1 MLTYN
6 GKKLFRERESMSKS
20 LCIVINEM
28 AIWLFL
34 DRIERFK
41 SHEHIADTISL
52 GNGWK

>member
-34 DRIERFK
+34 LSNRKIQ
-41 SHEHIADTISL
+41 IT
-52 GNGWK
+52 